1 MRRRPPRSTRTDT
14 LFPYTTLFRSRCS
27 EGSES
32 EADACDERVEV
43 TEIVDELVTIFALGI
58 DVLGQLVLVAGT
70 DVRIVDVAK
79 GVAAG
84 GIELAV
90 GTDLGANAAAGRELD
105 VRAIDE
111 HLIARDFGTDE
122 RSEEHTPELQ

>member
-1 MRRRPPRSTRTDT
+1 MRISDWSSDVCSSDLGRPF
-14 LFPYTTLFRSRCS
+14 LFHRCS

-90 GTDLGANAAAGRELD
+90 GTDLGDNAAAGRELD
-105 VRAIDE
+105 VRALDE
-111 HLIARDFGTDE
+111 QLAPPHFDVGRA
-122 RSEEHTPELQ
+122 

>member
-1 MRRRPPRSTRTDT
+1 MKRGDLTVAPSW
-14 LFPYTTLFRSRCS
+14 FHRCS

-79 GVAAG
+79 GVAVG

-90 GTDLGANAAAGRELD
+90 GTDLGANAAAGREL
-105 VRAIDE
+105 
-111 HLIARDFGTDE
+111 
-122 RSEEHTPELQ
+122 RSEEHTSELQSLMRI

>member
-1 MRRRPPRSTRTDT
+1 MLSALNCVVSSSVVIVFFFKQKTAYEMRISDWSSDVCSSDLAVIGAPWPDRGQMKRGDLTVAPSW
-14 LFPYTTLFRSRCS
+14 FHRCS

-79 GVAAG
+79 G
-84 GIELAV
+84 
-90 GTDLGANAAAGRELD
+90 R
-105 VRAIDE
+105 
-111 HLIARDFGTDE
+111 
-122 RSEEHTPELQ
+122 

>member
-1 MRRRPPRSTRTDT
+1 MIRRPPRSTRTDT
-14 LFPYTTLFRSRCS
+14 LFPYTTLFRS
-27 EGSES
+27 
-32 EADACDERVEV
+32 ADAGDERVEV

-90 GTDLGANAAAGRELD
+90 GTDLGANPAAGRELD
-105 VRAIDE
+105 VRAIDA
-111 HLIARDFGTDE
+111 HLLAPIGRASCRE
-122 RSEEHTPELQ
+122 RVCEYV